1 MPVMDLVVAVVAFLV
16 VAGWAA
22 FAWVRKGRD
31 PHYTDDASVLLP
43 APPPAMTAATAT
55 VIAGGDERTAV
66 LTALLDLA
74 SRDEIEFVAEG
85 RDGRRDRVG
94 IRFRGGDTTDPRV
107 RLNRR
112 NPIGEAESWLLGEM
126 KAWRASRERT
136 PGGREEMTPEMMAAG
151 MQMFNAMMRA
161 GMQSPDDDDSFA
173 ARAAR
178 EHGLGTGAPMNVEA
192 MVAAYTA
199 KTGKAFPEEARKRFE
214 LMAEMQQAMSDPAA
228 VAADPDKYVA
238 MLEMNAG
245 HSLKPAEREEAR
257 QQVAAWAARATQP
270 DPDASYLAAADA
282 RRLQATFLFGTL
294 LQRYARRHG
303 WVAGMPIVANIKW
316 GLLAAAEVVVG
327 IAVAGAGNQA
337 GIDPV
342 RWLGYGVIA
351 GGVATFLIA
360 RAMPALSRDGAVM
373 KAQLAAYRRTL
384 QQTFAQ
390 TSSLDQAVGG
400 RLPWLETP
408 DQALVWGVA
417 LGLRKDIEALLARSA
432 AAASGGAFAPTWYAS
447 ATAALAGVRSA
458 VAAAVAP
465 GEAAGGGGVATAPP
479 AAPASQVP
487 PDPVA
492 MFAGIEA
499 IGSERT
505 SETSSS

>member
-1 MPVMDLVVAVVAFLV
+1 MVVNVVVGVVAFLV
-16 VAGWAA
+16 VAGWAGY
-22 FAWVRKGRD
+22 AWVRKGRD
-31 PHYTDDASVLLP
+31 PHYQDDASVLMP

-94 IRFRGGDTTDPRV
+94 IRFRGGETADPRV

-112 NPIGEAESWLLGEM
+112 NPIGEAESWLLGEL
-126 KAWRASRERT
+126 KAWRPSRDRA
-136 PGGREEMTPEMMAAG
+136 PGGKQDLSPEMMAAG
-151 MQMFNAMMRA
+151 MQMFGAMLRG
-161 GMQSPDDDDSFA
+161 GMASADDDDSFA

-178 EHGLGTGAPMNVEA
+178 EHGLGGTTPMDIAAFEQ
-192 MVAAYTA
+192 AYTA
-199 KTGKAFPEEARKRFE
+199 KTGKELPAAARQRLD
-214 LMAEMQQAMSDPAA
+214 LMFQVQAAMTDPAA
-228 VAADPDKYVA
+228 VAADPDRYIA
-238 MLEMNAG
+238 MLEANNG
-245 HSLKPAEREEAR
+245 HTLDPAERDEAR
-257 QQVAAWAARATQP
+257 RQIAAWATRSAQP
-270 DPDASYLAAADA
+270 DPDRDYLSAEDA
-282 RRLQATFLFGTL
+282 RHLQATFLFGAF
-294 LQRYARRHG
+294 LQRYAQRHG
-303 WVAGMPIVANIKW
+303 WVGGLPLVANIKW
-316 GLLAAAEVVVG
+316 ALLAVAEVLVG
-327 IAVAGAGNQA
+327 IVIAGLGNQA
-337 GIDPV
+337 GVEPL

-351 GGVATFLIA
+351 GGVATFFVA
-360 RAMPALSRDGAVM
+360 RAMPALSKDGSVV

-432 AAASGGAFAPTWYAS
+432 DSQASSFTPSWYATATARLASMRGSAAAG
-447 ATAALAGVRSA
+447 TAATV
-458 VAAAVAP
+458 
-465 GEAAGGGGVATAPP
+465 
-479 AAPASQVP
+479 AAPATTEVT

-499 IGSERT
+499 IGSQRA
-505 SETSSS
+505 STSS

>member
-1 MPVMDLVVAVVAFLV
+1 MSVTDIVIGVVAFLV

-22 FAWVRKGRD
+22 FGWVRKGRD
-31 PHYTDDASVLLP
+31 PKYTDDPSVLLP

-55 VIAGGDERTAV
+55 VITSGDERTAV

-74 SRDEIEFVAEG
+74 SRDELEFVAEG

-94 IRFRGGDTTDPRV
+94 IRFTGGAAADPRV

-126 KAWRASRERT
+126 KAWRASRKA
-136 PGGREEMTPEMMAAG
+136 PDGREEFSPEMMAAG
-151 MQMFNAMMRA
+151 MQMFGALIGA
-161 GMQSPDDDDSFA
+161 GMHSADDDDSFA

-178 EHGLGTGAPMNVEA
+178 EHGLAGTSSMDIGALA
-192 MVAAYTA
+192 AAYTA
-199 KTGKAFPEEARKRFE
+199 KTGKAFPEETLKRFE
-214 LMAEMQQAMSDPAA
+214 LMGQVQQAMQDPAA

-245 HSLKPAEREEAR
+245 RPLKPEEREEAR
-257 QQVAAWAARATQP
+257 QQIAAWAARAQQP
-270 DPDASYLAAADA
+270 DPDKDYLPAGDA
-282 RRLQATFLFGTL
+282 RHLQATFLFGSL
-294 LQRYARRHG
+294 LQRYAQRHG
-303 WVAGMPIVANIKW
+303 WLAGLPIFANLKW
-316 GLLAAAEVVVG
+316 AALAVAEVIVG
-327 IAVAGAGNQA
+327 VLIAGAGNQV
-337 GIDPV
+337 DVEPV
-342 RWLGYGVIA
+342 RWLGYGIVA

-360 RAMPALSRDGAVM
+360 RSMPALSKDGAMM

-384 QQTFAQ
+384 QATFAQ

-400 RLPWLETP
+400 RLHWLETP
-408 DQALVWGVA
+408 DQAMVWGVA
-417 LGLRKDIEALLARSA
+417 LGLRKDIEALLARSSA
-432 AAASGGAFAPTWYAS
+432 APATAFRPGWYAT
-447 ATAALAGVRSA
+447 ATAAVSA
-458 VAAAVAP
+458 VRAAYSAP
-465 GEAAGGGGVATAPP
+465 SVSAGGSALATAGDPP
-479 AAPASQVP
+479 TAQVA

-505 SETSSS
+505 SGTSSS

>member
-1 MPVMDLVVAVVAFLV
+1 MSVANIIVAVVAFLI

-31 PHYTDDASVLLP
+31 PHYTDDPSVLLP

-74 SRDEIEFVAEG
+74 SRDELEFVAEG

-94 IRFRGGDTTDPRV
+94 IRFTGGETSDPRV

-126 KAWRASRERT
+126 KAWHASRART
-136 PGGREEMTPEMMAAG
+136 TDGTEEFSPQMMAAG
-151 MQMFNAMMRA
+151 MQMFGALLSA
-161 GMQSPDDDDSFA
+161 GMHTADDDDSFA

-178 EHGLGTGAPMNVEA
+178 EHGLAGTSSMDIGALA
-192 MVAAYTA
+192 AAYTA
-199 KTGKAFPEEARKRFE
+199 KTGKAFPEETRKRFE
-214 LMAEMQQAMSDPAA
+214 LMGQVQQAMQDPAA
-228 VAADPDKYVA
+228 VAADPDRYLA
-238 MLEMNAG
+238 MLEASNG
-245 HSLKPAEREEAR
+245 RSLTPEEREEAH
-257 QQVAAWAARATQP
+257 QQIAAWAASAQQP
-270 DPDASYLAAADA
+270 NPDKDYLPAAEA
-282 RRLQATFLFGTL
+282 RHLQATFLFGTL
-294 LQRYARRHG
+294 LNRYAQRHG
-303 WVAGMPIVANIKW
+303 WIGGLPIVANIKW
-316 GLLAAAEVVVG
+316 GLLAAAELIVG
-327 IAVAGAGNQA
+327 IVIAGLGNQA
-337 GIDPV
+337 DVEPV
-342 RWLGYGVIA
+342 RWLGYGVMA

-360 RAMPALSRDGAVM
+360 RSMPALSKDGAMM

-400 RLPWLETP
+400 RMPWIETP
-408 DQALVWGVA
+408 DQALVWGMA
-417 LGLRKDIEALLARSA
+417 LGLRKDVEALLARS
-432 AAASGGAFAPTWYAS
+432 SGGAQAGGFAPSWY
-447 ATAALAGVRSA
+447 ATAAARLASLRTA
-458 VAAAVAP
+458 VAAQAATSSAAVAGAP
-465 GEAAGGGGVATAPP
+465 TAE
-479 AAPASQVP
+479 VP

-505 SETSSS
+505 SSSSSS

>member
-1 MPVMDLVVAVVAFLV
+1 MGANLVVGVVGFLV

-22 FAWVRKGRD
+22 FAWLRKGRD
-31 PHYTDDASVLLP
+31 PHYADDASVLLP

-74 SRDEIEFVAEG
+74 SRDEIAFVAEG

-94 IRFRGGDTTDPRV
+94 IRFTGGETDDPRV
-107 RLNRR
+107 HLNRR
-112 NPIGEAESWLLGEM
+112 DPIGEAESWLLGEM
-126 KAWRASRERT
+126 KAFRASRNRT
-136 PGGREEMTPEMMAAG
+136 SGGREEMTPELMAAG
-151 MQMFNAMMRA
+151 MQMFNAMVGG
-161 GMQSPDDDDSFA
+161 GMHHAEDDDSFA

-178 EHGLGTGAPMNVEA
+178 EHGLGSGTPLDVDA

-199 KTGKAFPEEARKRFE
+199 KTGKPFPEEARKRFE
-214 LMAEMQQAMSDPAA
+214 LMAGMQRAMTDPAA

-245 HSLKPAEREEAR
+245 HPLKPEEREEAHR
-257 QQVAAWAARATQP
+257 QVAAWAAGASQP
-270 DPDASYLAAADA
+270 DPDASYLPAADA
-282 RRLQATFLFGTL
+282 RRLQATFLFGAL
-294 LQRYARRHG
+294 LGRYAQRHG
-303 WVAGMPIVANIKW
+303 WVAGMP
-316 GLLAAAEVVVG
+316 LLANLRWALLGVAEVVAGVV
-327 IAVAGAGNQA
+327 IAGLGNQA
-337 GIDPV
+337 AVEPV
-342 RWLGYGVIA
+342 RWLGLGVVA
-351 GGVATFLIA
+351 GGVATFLVA
-360 RAMPALSRDGAVM
+360 RAMPALSKDGAVM

-390 TSSLDQAVGG
+390 TTSLDQAVGG

-417 LGLRKDIEALLARSA
+417 LGLRKDVEALLARSA
-432 AAASGGAFAPTWYAS
+432 AGASTGAFRPSWYATAS
-447 ATAALAGVRSA
+447 AAARSA
-458 VAAAVAP
+458 LTAAVAP
-465 GEAAGGGGVATAPP
+465 RGGMAVSPSGGTAIATPDAAATSA
-479 AAPASQVP
+479 P

-505 SETSSS
+505 SSSSSA